1 MSKITFA
8 QALRDAMTEEMRQ
21 DENVFLMGEDIGL
34 YGGCFGVTRGM
45 LEEFGDKRI
54 VETPISE
61 TAFTGAGVG
70 ASLMGL
76 RPIIEIMFGDFVSLT
91 FDPIVNHAAKYYFM
105 TAKQVHVPLVLRTP
119 FGSGTGAAAQ
129 HSQSLES
136 AYLNTPGLKVI
147 MPSTPY
153 DAKGLLKS
161 AIRDNSPVLFFE
173 NKLLYRTEGEVP
185 QKEYTIPIGKADI
198 KREGTDITLITYS
211 RMVQVC
217 LNAAEELAKEG
228 IDAEVLDLRTLRPLD
243 TELII
248 ESVTKTSRVLI
259 VYEAPQF
266 GGFGGEIAA
275 QINES
280 EAFYY
285 LDAPVKRLGGA
296 EMPVPYSPALEKEI
310 VPTVPKV
317 VSMVKSM
324 LGNADGRQDG

>member
-1 MSKITFA
+1 MPVISYA
-8 QALRDAMTEEMRQ
+8 QAIRDAMREEMHR

-34 YGGCFGVTRGM
+34 YGGCFGVSRGM
-45 LEEFGDKRI
+45 LEEFGEKRI

-70 ASLMGL
+70 AAFMGL

-91 FDPIVNHAAKYYFM
+91 VDPIVNHAAKYHFM
-105 TAKQVHVPLVLRTP
+105 TAGKVHAPLVLRTP

-136 AYLNTPGLKVI
+136 LYLNTPGLKVI

-185 QKEYTIPIGKADI
+185 EDEYLIPIGKADI
-198 KREGTDITLITYS
+198 KSKGTDITLISYS
-211 RMVQVC
+211 RMVRHC
-217 LNAAEELAKEG
+217 MEAAHQLEEEN
-228 IDAEVLDLRTLRPLD
+228 ISAEVLDLRTLRPLD
-243 TELII
+243 I
-248 ESVTKTSRVLI
+248 ETIATSVKKTSRALI

-285 LDAPVKRLGGA
+285 LDAPVKRLGGL
-296 EMPVPYSPALEKEI
+296 EMPVPYNPVLEKQI
-310 VPTVPKV
+310 VPTAEKIIEAVRAMMK
-317 VSMVKSM
+317 
-324 LGNADGRQDG
+324 

>member
-8 QALRDAMTEEMRQ
+8 QALRDAMREEMRQ

-34 YGGCFGVTRGM
+34 YGGCFGVSRGM

-161 AIRDNSPVLFFE
+161 AIRDNSPVMFFE

-185 QKEYTIPIGKADI
+185 QEEYTIPIGKADI

-243 TELII
+243 TELIT
-248 ESVTKTSRVLI
+248 ESVKKTSRALI

-310 VPTVPKV
+310 VPTVSKV
-317 VSMVKSM
+317 VNMVKSM
-324 LGNADGRQDG
+324 LGNTDGR

>member
-1 MSKITFA
+1 
-8 QALRDAMTEEMRQ
+8 
-21 DENVFLMGEDIGL
+21 
-34 YGGCFGVTRGM
+34 
-45 LEEFGDKRI
+45 
-54 VETPISE
+54 
-61 TAFTGAGVG
+61 
-70 ASLMGL
+70 
-76 RPIIEIMFGDFVSLT
+76 
-91 FDPIVNHAAKYYFM
+91 
-105 TAKQVHVPLVLRTP
+105 
-119 FGSGTGAAAQ
+119 
-129 HSQSLES
+129 
-136 AYLNTPGLKVI
+136 
-147 MPSTPY
+147 MPQ
-153 DAKGLLKS
+153 
-161 AIRDNSPVLFFE
+161 E
-173 NKLLYRTEGEVP
+173 
-185 QKEYTIPIGKADI
+185 EYTIPIGKADI

-248 ESVTKTSRVLI
+248 ESVKKTSRVLI

-310 VPTVPKV
+310 VPTVSKV
-317 VSMVKSM
+317 VNMVKSM
-324 LGNADGRQDG
+324 LGNTDGR